1 MPRLIEVYEDN
12 IRDWFPEMLAACVG
26 TLKLSLLAFI
36 VAALIGLFVALM
48 RISPRASPRWIAISF
63 IEVMRG
69 TPALVI
75 LYIVYFVPPQVGLTW
90 LTLSS
95 FAAAVCGLALQGG
108 AILAEVFRSGI
119 EALHSGQREA
129 ALALGMTP
137 AKTMRYILLPQAMRV
152 VLPPVGNYAIGL
164 LKDTSVCA
172 LIAAPELMLRA
183 KDLASSSFE
192 PMAVFC
198 LAALFYFI
206 MSYPL
211 SLAVRYMEHRLA
223 RHG

>member
-1 MPRLIEVYEDN
+1 MPRLIEVYRDN
-12 IRDWFPEMLAACVG
+12 IRDWFPEMLSACVG
-26 TLKLSLLAFI
+26 TLKLSLFAFI
-36 VAALIGLFVALM
+36 VASVIGLAVALL
-48 RISPRASPRWIAISF
+48 RISPRRSPRWIAISF

-95 FAAAVCGLALQGG
+95 FTAAVCGLALQGG

-152 VLPPVGNYAIGL
+152 VLPPIGNYAIGL

-198 LAALFYFI
+198 LAALFYFV

-223 RHG
+223 HSG